1 MVRLLKNTL
10 NLNDRDREKARIL
23 FQFSLVTVISLIG
36 GILFASLLS
45 DGAIWRTSQKLLLSL
60 NQDIP
65 NDHLL
70 SKIWSV
76 SVAETIGILLIF
88 LCSFT
93 RAKYAVTNLALVFFG
108 FKLGVSSSVVRLTE
122 VSQIGFVHALAF
134 WTFKGAILFLILYC
148 AYMLGFMSLAN
159 TQAALGVNV
168 VIKQFASK
176 TVFALAVTLCLLLLN
191 AIYCY
196 IIYFL

>member
-93 RAKYAVTNLALVFFG
+93 RANDAVTNLALVFFG

-134 WTFKGAILFLILYC
+134 WTLKGAILFLILYC

>member
-10 NLNDRDREKARIL
+10 NLKDRDREKARIL

-60 NQDIP
+60 NQDIG
-65 NDHLL
+65 DDRLIY
-70 SKIWSV
+70 KICSV
-76 SVAETIGILLIF
+76 STVEIIGISVIF

-93 RAKYAVTNLALVFFG
+93 RFKYAVTNLTLLFFG

-134 WTFKGAILFLILYC
+134 WTLKSAILFLILYC

-159 TQAALGVNV
+159 TQAALEVNV

-176 TVFALAVTLCLLLLN
+176 TVFALAVMLCLLLLN